1 MRLLSTLLSDTA
13 ILLHIQNGPSLVTT
27 GKEKNPTEENGKF
40 PYKSKLDNYIFSAQ
54 S

>member
-13 ILLHIQNGPSLVTT
+13 ILLHIQNGPCLVTI
-27 GKEKNPTEENGKF
+27 GKEKNPTEDNGKF
-40 PYKSKLDNYIFSAQ
+40 PCKSKLDNYIFSAQ